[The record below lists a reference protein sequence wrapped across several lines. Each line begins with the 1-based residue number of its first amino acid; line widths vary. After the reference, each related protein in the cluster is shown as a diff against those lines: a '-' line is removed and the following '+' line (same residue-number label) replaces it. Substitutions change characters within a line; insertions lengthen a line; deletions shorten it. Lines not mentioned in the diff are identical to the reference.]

1 MDLHGA
7 DGASGIR
14 LVARQDADY
23 PAWLGR
29 IYDPPPVLWARGRL
43 VAGEGERAVAIVG
56 ARAATRVGLAF
67 ARLLAADLATAGL
80 TIVSGLAR
88 GIDTAAHQGALEAGG
103 RTVAVLGS
111 GLDRVYPAENAG
123 LARAIAR
130 DGAVVSEFPPGTEP
144 WKGNFPRRNRTIAGW
159 ARAVVVVEA
168 GEKSG
173 ALLTARAA
181 LDEGRDVMAV
191 PAHPTLPSAA
201 GTNAL
206 LRDGAALVRDAGDV
220 LSELGLARPAS
231 RAPACERERDDPL
244 LAALRRGVPTSVE
257 EIAARYARPVP
268 ELLARLSELELS
280 GRLRRLPGALFVR
293 S

>member
-1 MDLHGA
+1 MALHGA
-7 DGASGIR
+7 HGGSGIR
-14 LVARQDADY
+14 LVARKDEDY

-29 IYDPPPVLWARGRL
+29 IYSPPPMLWARGRL
-43 VAGEGERAVAIVG
+43 VPDEGERAVAIVG

-67 ARLLAADLATAGL
+67 ARLLAADLAAAGL

-88 GIDTAAHQGALEAGG
+88 GIDTAAHQGALDTGG
-103 RTVAVLGS
+103 RTVAVLGC
-111 GLDRVYPAENAG
+111 GLDRVYPSENAG
-123 LARAIAR
+123 LAHAIAR
-130 DGAVVSEFPPGTEP
+130 EGAVVSEFPPGTEP

-159 ARAVVVVEA
+159 ARAVIVVEA

-220 LSELGLARPAS
+220 LSELGLARLPDV
-231 RAPACERERDDPL
+231 APAGEGDDPL
-244 LAALRRGVPTSVE
+244 LAVLRRGVPASVE
-257 EIAARYARPVP
+257 EIAGRSALPVP
-268 ELLARLSELELS
+268 ELLARLSVLELS
-280 GRLRRLPGALFVR
+280 GRLRRLPGAFFVR

>member
-1 MDLHGA
+1 MDLHGN
-7 DGASGIR
+7 DDASGIR
-14 LVARQDADY
+14 QVARQDGDY
-23 PAWLGR
+23 PVWLSR
-29 IYDPPPVLWARGRL
+29 IYAPPPVLWVRGRL
-43 VAGEGERAVAIVG
+43 AAREGEHAVAIVG
-56 ARAATRVGLAF
+56 ARAATRAGLAF
-67 ARLLAADLATAGL
+67 ARLLAADLAAAGL

-88 GIDTAAHQGALEAGG
+88 GIDTAAHQGALDAAG

-111 GLDRVYPAENAG
+111 GLDRVYPSENAG
-123 LARAIAR
+123 LARAITR

-159 ARAVVVVEA
+159 ARAVIVVEA

-181 LDEGRDVMAV
+181 LEEGRDVMAV

-220 LSELGLARPAS
+220 LSELGLARSPAG
-231 RAPACERERDDPL
+231 APVCEQHSPL
-244 LAALRRGVPTSVE
+244 LAAFVRGAPTSLE
-257 EIAARYARPVP
+257 EIAARIALPVP
-268 ELLARLSELELS
+268 ELLARLSELELA
-280 GRLRRLPGALFVR
+280 GRLRRLPGGCFVR